1 MAAGSDRLWDQV
13 NQVME
18 RRRGWALEPQ
28 SSPGAPALWCLSAD
42 WEYQLS
48 VGVEGQA
55 ISVFLVDHDVE
66 LRLPDPDTLVGWLD
80 ANEALFFRRR
90 DLPAETFE
98 EIMRARLVEWRRAG
112 Y

>member
-1 MAAGSDRLWDQV
+1 MASDSGRLWDQV

-28 SSPGAPALWCLSAD
+28 SSPGTPALWCLSSD
-42 WEYQLS
+42 REYQLS
-48 VGVEGQA
+48 VGVEGVV
-55 ISVFLVDHDVE
+55 ISVFLVDDDVE
-66 LRLPDPDTLVGWLD
+66 LLLPDPEALVEWLD

-90 DLPAETFE
+90 DLPVETFE
-98 EIMRARLVEWRRAG
+98 EIMRARLVEWRRSG